1 MYSFSCSV
9 LHSLLS
15 FFKWPEEGCDVK
27 ITLNR
32 FFFSSPV
39 QQIFRCIVTVL
50 KNINSW
56 TQCLDICNGVL
67 ISDVTSEKR
76 LSGSRKQVICQFKA
90 KDGRVSEDK
99 LKLLIFLDSFVAI
112 EKHSCV
118 QTDEVEVIHR
128 CLKRCFVNFGR
139 FFRRQHR
146 FILFHL
152 QSIVW
157 KVLTVSST
165 WSFLLFD
172 GYISR
177 MVKCSVAVISLYC
190 LDVFVS
196 VCRSCCFVF
205 SFVSLTISFINQAA
219 VRMSNFYL

>member
-1 MYSFSCSV
+1 MACW
-9 LHSLLS
+9 L
-15 FFKWPEEGCDVK
+15 
-27 ITLNR
+27 
-32 FFFSSPV
+32 
-39 QQIFRCIVTVL
+39 
-50 KNINSW
+50 
-56 TQCLDICNGVL
+56 
-67 ISDVTSEKR
+67 SDVTSEKR

-90 KDGRVSEDK
+90 KDRKVSEDK
-99 LKLLIFLDSFVAI
+99 LKFLIFLDSFVAI

-118 QTDEVEVIHR
+118 QTDQMCVADELEVIHR

-157 KVLTVSST
+157 KVLNTLTVSST

-172 GYISR
+172 GYIGR
-177 MVKCSVAVISLYC
+177 MVKFFVTVISLYY
-190 LDVFVS
+190 LDEFVS
-196 VCRSCCFVF
+196 VWRSCCFVL